1 MPFSCSS
8 SVWTK
13 NQEPCFFISY
23 FAAIVIRHLCGDMW
37 GGCTIWLFELRLHP
51 MQVHGWLDWLLFAC
65 GTGDCMGCQWCN
77 ISDTDWWSS
86 WDPLPPWYCEHSFCV
101 VVRVTNTYPSDNF
114 VIILNQKNSKLMWSS
129 QDEGQLQKYDSY
141 FEGHKEEQK
150 AAFAQLKIWESAETL
165 VAFFVSTHI
174 DLVAKQLLL
183 WSILGVW
190 MSTLLN
196 EDWGASISIGC
207 EVVRGK

>member
-1 MPFSCSS
+1 
-8 SVWTK
+8 
-13 NQEPCFFISY
+13 
-23 FAAIVIRHLCGDMW
+23 
-37 GGCTIWLFELRLHP
+37 
-51 MQVHGWLDWLLFAC
+51 
-65 GTGDCMGCQWCN
+65 
-77 ISDTDWWSS
+77 
-86 WDPLPPWYCEHSFCV
+86 
-101 VVRVTNTYPSDNF
+101 
-114 VIILNQKNSKLMWSS
+114 
-129 QDEGQLQKYDSY
+129 
-141 FEGHKEEQK
+141 
-150 AAFAQLKIWESAETL
+150 L